1 MTTKLSLKEME
12 EIEKDYKVGEV
23 EYNNKNGLIYL
34 NFTIN
39 GTNKWRPVQLTWWD
53 NFLGR
58 SLDDKVE
65 IELKK
70 LKAHVEEKK
79 QERIQHKIS
88 RIQAAENQEQRAN
101 ALRAYANQKNA
112 EIKQKQE
119 LGYQPVNLSPLIKE
133 SDDKGSELF
142 KNNGPKLRSGSVNIK
157 SAPTSPRPP
166 APAPQ
171 PRRQQDSSFQVA
183 RPKKPGYYNRNE
195 DIYDDNDR
203 SAGLFTRD
211 DYNTPCRDSDSSRG
225 GGYEPSSPGG
235 GGSESCGGG
244 GSDD

>member
-1 MTTKLSLKEME
+1 MTTKLSLKELE
-12 EIEKDYKVGEV
+12 KIENDYKVGEV
-23 EYNNKNGLIYL
+23 EYNNKNGLIYI
-34 NFTIN
+34 NFRQDGSN
-39 GTNKWRPVQLTWWD
+39 YWRPVELSLWD
-53 NFLGR
+53 HIIGR
-58 SLDDKVE
+58 NLDTKVD
-65 IELKK
+65 IVLKK
-70 LKAHVEEKK
+70 LKAEIEEKK
-79 QERIQHKIS
+79 QKRIQQVIEQK
-88 RIQAAENQEQRAN
+88 QETERRQQRAD
-101 ALRAYANQKNA
+101 ALRAYANQKNT
-112 EIKQKQE
+112 EMKQ
-119 LGYQPVNLSPLIKE
+119 IDTKE
-133 SDDKGSELF
+133 MIMPIGESAKGAPIGSGVELF
-142 KNNGPKLRSGSVNIK
+142 KSTGPKIRSGSVNIK